1 MPKKI
6 SCHAEQTPINLG
18 VVCQEECKSCRG
30 EMLTVQAG
38 FAIPPMEYGVF
49 GTAGAEILGLW
60 RRARPTHG
68 ASMSPK
74 ATEQWVRA
82 AMPWD

>member
-1 MPKKI
+1 
-6 SCHAEQTPINLG
+6 
-18 VVCQEECKSCRG
+18 
-30 EMLTVQAG
+30 MLTVQAG
-38 FAIPPMEYGVF
+38 FAIPPLEYGVF